1 MPFYLPLAFKNIF
14 RDRRR
19 SFTLGVN
26 YFFVALL
33 LLFVFSIT
41 SGVRKNIT
49 ENIITSAA
57 GHITV
62 SGEYIVKGRTYQ
74 GIKNYPRIDSLVRR
88 AFPDARVFTRYTLNS
103 AVYYK
108 GLSKRL
114 SFVGI
119 DPALDPGLRGQLAVD
134 DGAWD
139 SFVNDQSAVV
149 MPRAV
154 AGYFGLATDDDL
166 LIATRSR
173 FGAFNTGTVRVRGI
187 YTTGN
192 YFLRDYVISH
202 FGFIQ
207 SLDLAEAS
215 TASKMYIFF
224 RDLRGL
230 GEKRDRLMAMLNKEG
245 FVAVKP
251 ASDNDALNAVSAASP
266 RYKVQ
271 DGSVNQVRL
280 TLATID
286 EVTGIVGKVVGAVNG
301 IGLFIAA
308 IMLFIIALSIFINM
322 RMTINDRF
330 QEIGTLRAIGAERK
344 DILALFVFENIFL
357 SLVFIGA
364 GVAAGLVVMW
374 GFSAFVTLPGDG
386 VLGLFLDKGRFVLE
400 PTVSA
405 VFFIFIA
412 LASLTALFSYFP
424 ARYGGRVPAAV
435 ALNATH

>member
-19 SFTLGVN
+19 SFTLGIN

-49 ENIITSAA
+49 ENVITSAA

-88 AFPDARVFTRYTLNS
+88 AFPDARVFARYTLNS

-139 SFVNDQSAVV
+139 AFVNDQSAVV

-230 GEKRDRLMAMLNKEG
+230 GEKRNRLMAMLNKEG

-301 IGLFIAA
+301 IGLFIAG

-322 RMTINDRF
+322 RMTIHDRF

-344 DILALFVFENIFL
+344 DILALFIFENIFL

-364 GVAAGLVVMW
+364 GIAAGLVVMW

-386 VLGLFLDKGRFVLE
+386 VLGLFLD
-400 PTVSA
+400 
-405 VFFIFIA
+405 
-412 LASLTALFSYFP
+412 
-424 ARYGGRVPAAV
+424 
-435 ALNATH
+435 